1 MYKLI
6 LSGFSVED
14 DKTFYSEIEYDNEN
28 ELKADFSI
36 WFNKLLFDSFLNLP
50 EGLGINDDIDYK
62 KAYVW
67 TGKDLTV
74 VLRTSSD

>member
-6 LSGFSVED
+6 LSGFNVED
-14 DKTFYSEIEYDNEN
+14 DKTFYTEIEYDNEN

-50 EGLGINDDIDYK
+50 EGLDINDDIDYK

-74 VLRTSSD
+74 VLKTSSD

>member
-14 DKTFYSEIEYDNEN
+14 DKTFYSEIAYDNKN
-28 ELKADFSI
+28 ELKTDFSI

-74 VLRTSSD
+74 VLRTSSE